1 MFACMVTCIPES
13 EQGTGSSF
21 KETISEMVEG
31 TDSREGATW
40 MCSNTG
46 STTQHITL
54 SKILTSLGPNFL
66 ICEMGTISSI
76 HRTVVRIKW
85 VNTMKCLE

>member
-31 TDSREGATW
+31 TDSREGAT
-40 MCSNTG
+40 
-46 STTQHITL
+46 
-54 SKILTSLGPNFL
+54 
-66 ICEMGTISSI
+66 
-76 HRTVVRIKW
+76 
-85 VNTMKCLE
+85 